1 MTSSD
6 EPLPASTQKL
16 ELCNES
22 ARAIEVMVEMTPE
35 RYVLRPKDKLVLI
48 ADAENAPRVEGFTLN
63 FYDGG
68 VQIYAAWDGQPSAYI
83 NGQPAETDYT
93 TEVPFV

>member
-1 MTSSD
+1 MTPSD
-6 EPLPASTQKL
+6 EPTPATKQKL

-22 ARAIEVMVEMTPE
+22 TRTIEVMVEMTPE
-35 RYVLRPKDKLVLI
+35 RYILRPKDQLVLI
-48 ADAENAPRVEGFTLN
+48 AEAQDVPRVEGFTLN

-83 NGQPAETDYT
+83 NGQPAEADYT
-93 TEVPFV
+93 TEVPIA